1 MRVFADF
8 DGTIALPDVTDVML
22 QRFASP
28 EWEKIEADW
37 IAGVIDAA
45 TCMRRQIALIEASPR
60 ALNAALDEI
69 ELDPDFPSFA
79 RWCDRVGIK
88 LAILSDGVDYF
99 IRRILERHGLDGV
112 PVFANALKTTGS
124 RHALEHPWL
133 NESCAAQQ
141 GVCKCAVTR
150 AALGP
155 LIFVGDGRSDQCVSQ
170 IADVV
175 FAKGKLA
182 AFCAEINRDFVPFAT
197 FADVRDGVASL
208 LGRAGAENA
217 PVAD

>member
-8 DGTIALPDVTDVML
+8 DGTIARPDVTDVML

-28 EWEKIEADW
+28 AWERIEAEW

-45 TCMRRQIALIEASPR
+45 TCMRRQIALIEARPE

-69 ELDPDFPSFA
+69 ELDPDFPAFA
-79 RWCDRVGIK
+79 RWCDEAGIK
-88 LAILSDGVDYF
+88 LAIVSDGVDYF
-99 IRRILERHGLDGV
+99 IHRILERHGLGTI
-112 PVFANALKTTGS
+112 PVFANALKTNGS
-124 RHALEHPWL
+124 RHTLEHPWL
-133 NESCAAQQ
+133 NDQCAAQQ

-150 AALGP
+150 AALRP

-182 AFCAEINRDFVPFAT
+182 AFCAKTDRDYVAFTT
-197 FADVRDGVASL
+197 FAEIQAGVASL
-208 LGRAGAENA
+208 LLRSGAKNA